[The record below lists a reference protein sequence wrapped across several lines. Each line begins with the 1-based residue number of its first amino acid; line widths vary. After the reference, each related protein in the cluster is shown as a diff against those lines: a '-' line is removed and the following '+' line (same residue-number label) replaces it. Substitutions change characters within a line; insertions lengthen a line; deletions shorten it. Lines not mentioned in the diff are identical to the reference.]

1 MSELVI
7 RLKRM
12 YMSNKKKEKQMKTGI
27 MAGKRGLIMGVANDH
42 SIAWGIAKEMA
53 EQGAELAFTY
63 QGEALEKRV
72 RPLAES
78 VGSDMLVPCDVLNEE
93 SMDNAFNMIKEKW
106 GKLDFVVHA
115 IAFSDKNELKGR
127 YVDTSVGN
135 FTNSMLISCYS
146 FTDVCRRA
154 SALMPDGGACLTLT
168 YLGAERYLPNY
179 NVMGVAKA
187 ALEASVHFIAFDLG
201 HQNIRVNAISA
212 GPIRTLAAAGIGDFR
227 QILGWTENNSALC
240 RNVTIEDVGKTGM
253 FLCSDLASGIT
264 SEIIHVDA
272 GYNKNAMINP
282 RNAQKSA
289 ELLSAFKLSE

>member
-1 MSELVI
+1 MTGV
-7 RLKRM
+7 M
-12 YMSNKKKEKQMKTGI
+12 NGKK
-27 MAGKRGLIMGVANDH
+27 GLIMGVANDH

-53 EQGAELAFTY
+53 AQGAELAFTY
-63 QGEALEKRV
+63 QGESLEKRV
-72 RPLAES
+72 RPLAQS
-78 VGSDMLVPCDVLNEE
+78 VGSDLLIPCDVLNAE
-93 SMDNAFNMIKEKW
+93 SMDNTFATIKEKW

-127 YVDTSVGN
+127 YVDTSAAN

-154 SALMPDGGACLTLT
+154 SELMTDGGACLTLT

-187 ALEASVHFIAFDLG
+187 ALEASIHFIAFDLG

-240 RNVTIEDVGKTGM
+240 RNVTIEDVGKAGM

-282 RNAQKSA
+282 KNAQKSA
-289 ELLSAFKLSE
+289 ELLSTFKLSE

>member
-1 MSELVI
+1 MTTGVMSG
-7 RLKRM
+7 
-12 YMSNKKKEKQMKTGI
+12 KK
-27 MAGKRGLIMGVANDH
+27 GLIMGVANDH

-53 EQGAELAFTY
+53 AQDAELAFTY
-63 QGEALEKRV
+63 QGETLEKRV

-78 VGSDMLVPCDVLNEE
+78 VGSNLLIPCDVLDKE
-93 SMDNAFNMIKEKW
+93 SMDKTFQTIKEKW

-127 YVDTSVGN
+127 YVDTSASN

-154 SALMPDGGACLTLT
+154 AELMTDGGACLTLT

-179 NVMGVAKA
+179 NVMGVVKA
-187 ALEASVHFIAFDLG
+187 ALEASIHFIAFDLG

-227 QILGWTENNSALC
+227 QILGWTESNSALC
-240 RNVTIEDVGKTGM
+240 RNVTIEDVGKAGM

-264 SEIIHVDA
+264 SEIVHVDA

-282 RNAQKSA
+282 KNVAKSA
-289 ELLSAFKLSE
+289 ELLANFKLSD

>member
-1 MSELVI
+1 
-7 RLKRM
+7 
-12 YMSNKKKEKQMKTGI
+12 MKTGI
-27 MAGKRGLIMGVANDH
+27 MSGKRGLIMGVANDH
-42 SIAWGIAKEMA
+42 SIAWGITKALA
-53 EQGAELAFTY
+53 DQGAELAFTY

-78 VGSDMLVPCDVLNEE
+78 VGSDMLIPCDVTDAA
-93 SMDNAFNMIKEKW
+93 SMDRAFQMIKDKW
-106 GKLDFVVHA
+106 GKMDFVVHA

-127 YVDTSVGN
+127 YVDTSAAN
-135 FTNSMLISCYS
+135 FSNSMLISCYS

-154 SALMPDGGACLTLT
+154 AELMPDGGSCLTLT
-168 YLGAERYLPNY
+168 YLGAERYVPNY

-187 ALEASVHFIAFDLG
+187 ALEASIHFIAFDLG

-240 RNVTIEDVGKTGM
+240 RNVTIDDVGGTGVY
-253 FLCSDLASGIT
+253 LCSDLSSGVT
-264 SEIIHVDA
+264 GEIIHVDA
-272 GYNKNAMINP
+272 GYSRNAMINP

-289 ELLSAFKLSE
+289 ELLSTFKLSE